1 MIGSITIPDARM
13 RQPSTNVLGAGQILK
28 SGSALNALVST
39 VATPAELRV
48 VKDFS
53 RSPFLIR
60 HTLGRFLIRREYA
73 TLRRLQGLAGVPVD
87 PVRLHAFAISYRFAP
102 GETLATLLE
111 SRAVVEQT
119 FFPALEQLVAGLHAR
134 GFVHLDL
141 RNGRNMLRTSEGL
154 PGLLDFQ
161 AGLWLPALLRRPLEA
176 VDLSGVYKWWARLL
190 PGQMNPQRT
199 QKLRV
204 ANHWRRL
211 WRFNYPKDDHRLR
224 H

>member
-1 MIGSITIPDARM
+1 MINSITIAGARA
-13 RQPSTNVLGAGQILK
+13 RRVPANVPASGQILK
-28 SGSALNALVST
+28 SGSALNARVST
-39 VATPAELRV
+39 VATPAGLRV
-48 VKDFS
+48 LKDFS
-53 RSPFLIR
+53 HSPFLIR
-60 HTLGRFLIRREYA
+60 HTLGRFLIRREFA

-87 PVRLHAFAISYRFAP
+87 PVRLHAFAISYRFVP

-111 SRAVVEQT
+111 SRASVDQT
-119 FFPALEQLVAGLHAR
+119 FFPALEKLVAGLHAR

-141 RNGRNMLRTSEGL
+141 RNGRNMLRTSEGQ
-154 PGLLDFQ
+154 PRLLDFQ

-199 QKLRV
+199 QKLRI

-211 WRFNYPKDDHRLR
+211 WRFNYPKDDRRLR
-224 H
+224 